1 MKERRRCP
9 RYPVQWH
16 VVVQV
21 QDGLRIRVGAF
32 DACRHGVRLA
42 IEPNVA
48 RELLRSDVRYR
59 VEVQL
64 PKREARF
71 TREAQVRHSG
81 RYGVGLE
88 VFEAIPNCVF
98 EDGADRAVAT
108 SAAPVP
114 A

>member
-1 MKERRRCP
+1 MRERRRCP
-9 RYPVQWH
+9 RYPVEWN
-16 VVVQV
+16 VVVQL
-21 QDGLRIRVGAF
+21 QDDLGIRVGALE
-32 DACRHGVRLA
+32 ASRYGLRLA

-64 PKREARF
+64 SKREARF

-88 VFEAIPNCVF
+88 IFEAIPNCVF
-98 EDGADRAVAT
+98 EDRARE
-108 SAAPVP
+108 AAVTRGVPVP